1 MSASAAAFRRPSNW
15 KEQAPEPLPGTLT
28 FASQSSLPKLP
39 VPKLEDTLGR
49 FKESLKPIAWTEEEF
64 KAAAQKIDEFG
75 AGKGKELHERLLKHD
90 QGTKHWLENWWDD
103 GGYLGYRDSVRLSD
117 DMPRELAVKR
127 RPGRCQCLLLLCVH
141 RHP

>member
-90 QGTKHWLENWWDD
+90 QGTKHWLESWWDD
-103 GGYLGYRDSVRLSD
+103 GGYLGYRDSVRPFSTLHATRACS
-117 DMPRELAVKR
+117 
-127 RPGRCQCLLLLCVH
+127 
-141 RHP
+141 